1 MRLLK
6 SWSSVRRYSIAAL
19 STGLVVTHLLVL
31 LLESWWP
38 LRRSSICSDQG
49 RSSVCSDRGHWLA
62 RPYGSLLLVCRWPW
76 SSICHSHI
84 ARASA
89 RLVVGV
95 SLVCRWCVVGVSLVC
110 SWCVTGLSLS
120 YSCSWSLVRRS
131 SICSSVWSCVCSSQ
145 VCLSLVRHS
154 SLTGLSVRVVVTVC
168 SSIAGPSARFSLV
181 CRWSARVMGARL
193 SAGLSARVVHRSSV
207 SSGHGR

>member
-1 MRLLK
+1 M
-6 SWSSVRRYSIAAL
+6 VVDL
-19 STGLVVTHLLVL
+19 SFVH
-31 LLESWWP
+31 
-38 LRRSSICSDQG
+38 RSC
-49 RSSVCSDRGHWLA
+49 VCSTRRWCVVGV
-62 RPYGSLLLVCRWPW
+62 SLVCPW
-76 SSICHSHI
+76 CVVGVSLVCPWCVLGVSLVCHWC
-84 ARASA
+84 
-89 RLVVGV
+89 VVGV
-95 SLVCRWCVVGVSLVC
+95 SLVCRWCV
-110 SWCVTGLSLS
+110 TDLSLS

-168 SSIAGPSARFSLV
+168 SSIAGPSARCSLV

>member
-1 MRLLK
+1 MARLLQ
-6 SWSSVRRYSIAAL
+6 SWSRVL
-19 STGLVVTHLLVL
+19 PLVCLLA
-31 LLESWWP
+31 
-38 LRRSSICSDQG
+38 RHSSI
-49 RSSVCSDRGHWLA
+49 RSGHVTRG
-62 RPYGSLLLVCRWPW
+62 
-76 SSICHSHI
+76 
-84 ARASA
+84 SA
-89 RLVVGV
+89 RLVVARLSVRVVVTGLLV
-95 SLVCRWCVVGVSLVC
+95 LLVVCCSCVVGHGRRSVTRTSLVRLLDSSLVCRWCVVGVSLVC
-110 SWCVTGLSLS
+110 RWCVVDLSLTCRWCVVGVS
-120 YSCSWSLVRRS
+120 LTCRWCVVGVSLVRRS

-168 SSIAGPSARFSLV
+168 SSIAGPSARCSLV

>member
-1 MRLLK
+1 MHR
-6 SWSSVRRYSIAAL
+6 WSICYSAGGL
-19 STGLVVTHLLVL
+19 SA
-31 LLESWWP
+31 
-38 LRRSSICSDQG
+38 RSSLVHPFGSCHSCVCSSRG
-49 RSSVCSDRGHWLA
+49 RSSVCSGRGHWLA
-62 RPYGSLLLVCRWPW
+62 RPWLVCCSCVIGHGRR
-76 SSICHSHI
+76 SVIRTSLV
-84 ARASA
+84 
-89 RLVVGV
+89 RLLDS
-95 SLVCRWCVVGVSLVC
+95 SLVCRWCVVGVSLTC
-110 SWCVTGLSLS
+110 RWCVVGV
-120 YSCSWSLVRRS
+120 SLVRRS

-168 SSIAGPSARFSLV
+168 SSIAGPSARCSLV